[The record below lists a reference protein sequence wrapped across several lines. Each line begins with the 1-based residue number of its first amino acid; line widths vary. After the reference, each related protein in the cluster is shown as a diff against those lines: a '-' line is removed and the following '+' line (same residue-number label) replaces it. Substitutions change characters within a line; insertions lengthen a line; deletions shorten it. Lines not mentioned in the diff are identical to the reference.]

1 MSEGKFSLFLGEE
14 HVFRLDVSD
23 YVVPASNAEVL
34 VARDIKIVSFEGI
47 VIPRWEPLPVRTDC
61 GSCVVLFNEAK
72 TVVVGHYSSGDS
84 DSVYD
89 FPSMLGYDCVRL
101 VRVVREGRYCNGS
114 EVCRQVCIL
123 DVHVD
128 LILGVTE
135 ILYSVCR
142 ERLL

>member
-1 MSEGKFSLFLGEE
+1 MISVGEKELIVSEGKFSLFLGEE

-61 GSCVVLFNEAK
+61 GSCVVLINEAI

-89 FPSMLGYDCVRL
+89 FPGMLGDNSVCL
-101 VRVVREGRYCNGS
+101 VRMVREGRDCNGP
-114 EVCRQVCIL
+114 EVCRQVSIL

-128 LILGVTE
+128 LILG
-135 ILYSVCR
+135 
-142 ERLL
+142 

>member
-1 MSEGKFSLFLGEE
+1 MGEKELIVSEGKFSLFLGKE

-61 GSCVVLFNEAK
+61 GSCIVLLDKAYS
-72 TVVVGHYSSGDS
+72 VVVSHYSSGDT
-84 DSVYD
+84 DSVYN
-89 FPSMLGYDCVRL
+89 FPSMLIDDCVRL
-101 VRVVREGRYCNGS
+101 VRVIREGRDCNGS
-114 EVCRQVCIL
+114 EVFRQVSIL

-128 LILGVTE
+128 LILG
-135 ILYSVCR
+135 
-142 ERLL
+142 

>member
-1 MSEGKFSLFLGEE
+1 VGEKELIVSEGKFSLFLGEE

-61 GSCVVLFNEAK
+61 GSCVVLLDKAYS
-72 TVVVGHYSSGDS
+72 VVVSHYSSGDS

-89 FPSMLGYDCVRL
+89 FPSMLVDDCVRL
-101 VRVVREGRYCNGS
+101 VRMVREGRDCNGP
-114 EVCRQVCIL
+114 EVFRQVSIL
-123 DVHVD
+123 DIHVD
-128 LILGVTE
+128 LILG
-135 ILYSVCR
+135 
-142 ERLL
+142 